1 MKSFK
6 VISFIVVAVSIVTSL
21 ALAEVVDR
29 IVAVVNDDIIT
40 LSELNRAFEPYA
52 KRIEATYTKPDKESV
67 LKGNKEALLQ
77 EMVNQLLIEQ
87 TAKKAGADFSTVKE
101 EDVTGVVNDMLVK
114 HKVTLEEFQRRLE
127 AEGSSLENLK
137 KEIKG
142 QILRMR
148 LLRREVQS
156 RIVITDE
163 EIGAYYQEH
172 RDAYEGK
179 EAARIRQIF
188 LPAAADA
195 PATQRQQAREL
206 AQQIRERVIQ
216 GESFEQL
223 CAQYSGGPAANQGGD
238 VGFVERGVILPPVEK
253 AAFALPIGKLSDVIE
268 TDIGYHLIVVTDR
281 RGGGVKPI
289 DEVRHEIKARIEE
302 DKIAKKYEEWIQELR
317 KKSYIDIRL

>member
-6 VISFIVVAVSIVTSL
+6 VISFIVVAVSIVSSL